1 MGFDIVKTNL
11 AEKAEAGFEF
21 EVKLPDGSPT
31 DFFITVRG
39 TQSPK
44 VKAYSKKVFNQLQI
58 KEQQAKRKGK
68 ENDFSLED
76 AEDMA
81 VASAAVRIVSW
92 RGLLEDGKVV
102 EFNEDN
108 ANRIMRELDWVRSQ
122 VLDEADIAAN
132 FI

>member
-108 ANRIMRELDWVRSQ
+108 ASRIMRELDWVRSQ